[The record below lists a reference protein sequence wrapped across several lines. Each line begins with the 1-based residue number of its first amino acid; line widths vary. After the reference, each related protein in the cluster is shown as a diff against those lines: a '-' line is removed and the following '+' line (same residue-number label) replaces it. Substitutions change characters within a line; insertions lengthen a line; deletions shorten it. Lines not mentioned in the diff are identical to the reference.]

1 MDSMDQNPYAPPR
14 SLVVDSPAEDVAAQL
29 PPLFAVSLPKLIVL
43 SIFTLGLY
51 ELYWAYKHW
60 VAIRRAERSDILP
73 AARAFFGVIFCWAL
87 FTRIEKT
94 GVAAKVPDAPPAGFL
109 AIAWIILTLCWRLP
123 DPVWVIS
130 LGAPLFTLP
139 IQAYAN
145 RINARLA
152 PGHDRNVR
160 FGLTNIAWIV
170 VGGIVLALAMVG
182 LFMPAD
188 AGG

>member
-1 MDSMDQNPYAPPR
+1 MTPMDQNPYAPPR
-14 SLVVDSPAEDVAAQL
+14 SLVVDSPGGDAAAEL
-29 PPLFAVSLPKLIVL
+29 PPLFAVSLPKLLVL
-43 SIFTLGLY
+43 SICTLGLY

-60 VAIRRAERSDILP
+60 VAIRRVEHSDILP

-87 FTRIEKT
+87 FTRIEKM

-109 AIAWIILTLCWRLP
+109 AVAWIIVTLCWRLP
-123 DPVWVIS
+123 DPVWAIS

-145 RINARLA
+145 RIDAQLA
-152 PGHDRNVR
+152 PGHDRNAR
-160 FGLTNIAWIV
+160 FGLANIAWIV

-182 LFMPAD
+182 LFMPAG
-188 AGG
+188 AGR